1 MRDDEDLTD
10 LIRAAAGGDRR
21 AFEDLVLKKR
31 ERVVRTAFQ
40 ITGNLEDAKDVA
52 QGVFL
57 RLWRVL
63 QRFDLTKRFDTWLYR
78 ITVNA
83 AIDSMRERGP
93 KGILQA
99 LPRDSS
105 DRLRDPSRGPEEALD
120 LKQLQGAFLRL
131 AARLAPR
138 QRAAFVL
145 KEIEGLETADV
156 ARALGVTESTVRNHL
171 LQARR
176 ILREGLNRDYPGLT
190 GRRRRAPTTS
200 RLEPARRPPPA
211 VVVDGRRAARLARP
225 RAGVR

>member
-31 ERVVRTAFQ
+31 DRVVRTAFQ

-63 QRFDLTKRFDTWLYR
+63 QRFDLTKRLDTWLYR

-83 AIDSMRERGP
+83 AIDSLRERGP

-99 LPRDSS
+99 LPD
-105 DRLRDPSRGPEEALD
+105 DAGERLRDPGSGPDAAYD
-120 LKQLQGAFLRL
+120 LKQLQGAFFRL

-138 QRAAFVL
+138 QRATFIL
-145 KEIEGLETADV
+145 KEIEGLETAEI
-156 ARALGVTESTVRNHL
+156 ARTLGVTESTVRNHL

-176 ILREGLNRDYPGLT
+176 ILRQGLNRDYPALT
-190 GRRRRAPTTS
+190 GDGPKDENG
-200 RLEPARRPPPA
+200 EPS
-211 VVVDGRRAARLARP
+211 
-225 RAGVR
+225 

>member
-31 ERVVRTAFQ
+31 DRVVRTAYQ
-40 ITGNLEDAKDVA
+40 VTGNLEDAKDVA

-83 AIDSMRERGP
+83 AIDSLREGGP
-93 KGILQA
+93 KGTLQP
-99 LPRDSS
+99 LPDDVG
-105 DRLRDPSRGPEEALD
+105 DRLRDPASGPDEVLD
-120 LKQLQGAFLRL
+120 LKQLQAAFFRL

-138 QRAAFVL
+138 QRATFVL
-145 KEIEGLETADV
+145 KEIEGLETAEI
-156 ARALGVTESTVRNHL
+156 AQALGVTESTVRNHL

-176 ILREGLNRDYPGLT
+176 ILRDGLLEDYPGLT
-190 GRRRRAPTTS
+190 G
-200 RLEPARRPPPA
+200 
-211 VVVDGRRAARLARP
+211 GRRAGDDGEP
-225 RAGVR
+225 S

>member
-21 AFEDLVLKKR
+21 AFEDLVLRKR
-31 ERVVRTAFQ
+31 DRVVRTAFQ

-57 RLWRVL
+57 RLWKVL
-63 QRFDLTKRFDTWLYR
+63 QRFDLEKRFDTWLYR

-83 AIDSMRERGP
+83 AIDCVRERGP
-93 KGILQA
+93 KGALHA
-99 LPRDSS
+99 LPD
-105 DRLRDPSRGPEEALD
+105 DAGERLRDPAAGPEERLD
-120 LKQLQGAFLRL
+120 VAQLQGAFLRL
-131 AARLAPR
+131 AARLAPK

-156 ARALGVTESTVRNHL
+156 ARVLGVTESTVRNHL

-176 ILREGLNRDYPGLT
+176 VLRDGLTRDYPGLT
-190 GRRRRAPTTS
+190 GRRRSGGEAS
-200 RLEPARRPPPA
+200 
-211 VVVDGRRAARLARP
+211 
-225 RAGVR
+225 

>member
-21 AFEDLVLKKR
+21 AFEDLVLRKR
-31 ERVVRTAFQ
+31 ERVVRTAYQ

-63 QRFDLTKRFDTWLYR
+63 QRFDLAKRFDTWLYR

-83 AIDSMRERGP
+83 AIDSIRERGP
-93 KGILQA
+93 KGFLQA
-99 LPRDSS
+99 LPDDAG
-105 DRLRDPSRGPEEALD
+105 DRLHDPSRGPDALFD
-120 LKQLQGAFLRL
+120 SKELQGAFLRL

-138 QRAAFVL
+138 QRATFVL
-145 KEIEGLETADV
+145 KEIEGLDTGDV
-156 ARALGVTESTVRNHL
+156 ARALGITESTVRNHL

-176 ILREGLNRDYPGLT
+176 ILREGMRRDYPGLVP
-190 GRRRRAPTTS
+190 GSPSGADE
-200 RLEPARRPPPA
+200 EPS
-211 VVVDGRRAARLARP
+211 
-225 RAGVR
+225 

>member
-21 AFEDLVLKKR
+21 AFEDLVLRKR
-31 ERVVRTAFQ
+31 DQVVRTAFQ

-63 QRFDLTKRFDTWLYR
+63 QRFDLARRFDTWLYR

-83 AIDSMRERGP
+83 AIDHVRERGP

-99 LPRDSS
+99 LPD
-105 DRLRDPSRGPEEALD
+105 DAGGTLRDPARGADEQFD
-120 LKQLQGAFLRL
+120 LAQLQGAFLRL
-131 AARLAPR
+131 AARLAPK

-145 KEIEGLETADV
+145 KDIEGLDTTEV
-156 ARALGVTESTVRNHL
+156 AAVLGVTESTVRNHL

-176 ILREGLNRDYPGLT
+176 VLREGLLRDYPAWA
-190 GRRRRAPTTS
+190 GRYK
-200 RLEPARRPPPA
+200 
-211 VVVDGRRAARLARP
+211 
-225 RAGVR
+225 AGDDKDPS

>member
-21 AFEDLVLKKR
+21 AFEDLVLAKR
-31 ERVVRTAFQ
+31 DRVVRTAFQ

-83 AIDSMRERGP
+83 AIDHVRERGP
-93 KGILQA
+93 KGTLQA
-99 LPRDSS
+99 LPEDAGEL
-105 DRLRDPSRGPEEALD
+105 LRDPARGADEQLD
-120 LKQLQGAFLRL
+120 LRQLQGAFLRL
-131 AARLAPR
+131 ASRMPPK

-145 KEIEGLETADV
+145 KDIEGLDTAEV
-156 ARALGVTESTVRNHL
+156 ARVLGVTESTVRNHL

-176 ILREGLNRDYPGLT
+176 VLREGLIRDYPAWAAAY
-190 GRRRRAPTTS
+190 RADD
-200 RLEPARRPPPA
+200 
-211 VVVDGRRAARLARP
+211 DGDP
-225 RAGVR
+225 S

>member
-83 AIDSMRERGP
+83 AIDQIRERGP
-93 KGILQA
+93 KGFLQA
-99 LPRDSS
+99 LPEDAAEH
-105 DRLRDPSRGPEEALD
+105 LAGRGRAADETLD
-120 LKQLQGAFLRL
+120 LARLQSAFFRL
-131 AARLAPR
+131 AAKLAPK
-138 QRAAFVL
+138 QRATFVL
-145 KEIEGLETADV
+145 KEIEGLETAEV
-156 ARALGVTESTVRNHL
+156 ASVLGITESTVRNHL

-176 ILREGLNRDYPGLT
+176 ILREGLLAEYPGWK
-190 GRRRRAPTTS
+190 PS
-200 RLEPARRPPPA
+200 
-211 VVVDGRRAARLARP
+211 
-225 RAGVR
+225 

>member
-21 AFEDLVLKKR
+21 AFEDLVLRKR
-31 ERVVRTAFQ
+31 DQVVRTAYQ

-63 QRFDLTKRFDTWLYR
+63 QRFDLARRFDTWLYR

-83 AIDSMRERGP
+83 AIDHLRERGP

-99 LPRDSS
+99 LPDDAG
-105 DRLRDPSRGPEEALD
+105 DRLRDPSRGPAEHLD
-120 LKQLQGAFLRL
+120 LAQLQGAFLRL
-131 AARLAPR
+131 AARLAPK

-145 KEIEGLETADV
+145 KDIEGLETEEV
-156 ARALGVTESTVRNHL
+156 ARVLGVTESTVRNHL
-171 LQARR
+171 LSARR
-176 ILREGLNRDYPGLT
+176 VLREGLTREYPGLA
-190 GRRRRAPTTS
+190 GRRRTGA
-200 RLEPARRPPPA
+200 
-211 VVVDGRRAARLARP
+211 DGDRS
-225 RAGVR
+225 